1 MVADGSFRLKEDR
14 NGVEENKEEEE
25 EVRGKMGLNL
35 ERKLG
40 EEYEMGVN
48 CVRNR
53 GKEEETE
60 SNLMLLMM
68 LLLIIVR
75 IVKN

>member
-1 MVADGSFRLKEDR
+1 
-14 NGVEENKEEEE
+14 VEENKEEEE

-40 EEYEMGVN
+40 EECEMGVN

-53 GKEEETE
+53 GKEEETQVTE

-68 LLLIIVR
+68 LLLIIVG

>member
-1 MVADGSFRLKEDR
+1 
-14 NGVEENKEEEE
+14 VEENKEEEE

-53 GKEEETE
+53 GKEEETTE

-68 LLLIIVR
+68 LLLIIVG